1 MLPISVLVRGGVGLF
16 NLRPLLGNEFPRPPL
31 GDIDPPADLTFR
43 GDLLGDVVSTATDE
57 MDSLRTREAPQ
68 GFQNQS
74 RTGAAYPS
82 RLHGMHRKPLEE
94 VLNDSYFARTAI
106 RATQLL
112 QKRLALS
119 GAEVAFR
126 LPLYDLAATRLGRV
140 CPPHHGARYPA
151 CDSAARYRTAD
162 GTCNNLQFSWWGSAR
177 SAFVRL
183 LPPDYGD
190 KVDSPRAA
198 ADGSALPSARRVSA
212 ACLSQPL
219 VVSELSERISLMV
232 MQWGQFLD
240 HDLSHTPMSTATLY
254 GRPVSCCGLSD
265 PGQHPDCYPISVPR
279 GDSLYREHGQTCME
293 FARSVPALHN
303 GCGLGPR
310 EQVNQVTSYI
320 DGSVVYGSSDAE
332 MSRLRQ
338 FEGGRMKTEDSR
350 LPTTEDEG
358 GCIRQRRDVRC
369 FQSGDIRVNEQPD
382 LTTLHTLWLR
392 EHNRVAGRLQRYCP
406 AWDDETLFQE
416 SRRLVAAMLQHVT
429 YREWVPLVVG
439 PRLAARHGLQPLQE
453 GYFSDYSPDVDATI
467 ANVFATGAMRFG
479 HTLVPDHLML
489 FTPWHTKLAGVA
501 LHKNFFR
508 PHSLYHPGRIDE
520 YMAGLANAN
529 SSEADNYLV
538 DTIRNRLFAPPGA
551 AFGLD
556 LGALNIQRGRD
567 HGLPSYV
574 QWRRACRLTPVD
586 SFAQLKTVM
595 SPLAVAKL
603 ITTYKDLADVD
614 LYVGGLLETPLEGA
628 LVGPTLACLMANQF
642 QTLRRGDRFWYE
654 NGDERHSFTPAQL
667 RELRKVTLSK
677 VICDNSALA
686 TIQPDI
692 MFKPDD
698 TSNQRV
704 KCRHL
709 PALDL
714 RLWASELGCVAPQ
727 RPQTGSGGR
736 PGPARPP
743 PFWPGGRPAGGPTP
757 FPGGPPPAGST
768 PPPTRPAA
776 GTDDSLERPV
786 FPGSEPTEPVTPT
799 GAGPSTGPATSDGQ
813 PPSWEP
819 QPPSRAPA
827 VEPPAQV
834 VPVDPAVLPPS
845 EPTPS
850 PAVVPVDPA
859 VWPPSRPT
867 PGPAPL
873 PEIAV
878 DPPRTTTPR
887 PTPGPAVIPV
897 DPPVLPPAAG

>member
-1 MLPISVLVRGGVGLF
+1 M
-16 NLRPLLGNEFPRPPL
+16 N
-31 GDIDPPADLTFR
+31 
-43 GDLLGDVVSTATDE
+43 
-57 MDSLRTREAPQ
+57 
-68 GFQNQS
+68 
-74 RTGAAYPS
+74 
-82 RLHGMHRKPLEE
+82 
-94 VLNDSYFARTAI
+94 
-106 RATQLL
+106 
-112 QKRLALS
+112 
-119 GAEVAFR
+119 
-126 LPLYDLAATRLGRV
+126 
-140 CPPHHGARYPA
+140 
-151 CDSAARYRTAD
+151 
-162 GTCNNLQFSWWGSAR
+162 
-177 SAFVRL
+177 
-183 LPPDYGD
+183 
-190 KVDSPRAA
+190 
-198 ADGSALPSARRVSA
+198 
-212 ACLSQPL
+212 
-219 VVSELSERISLMV
+219 
-232 MQWGQFLD
+232 
-240 HDLSHTPMSTATLY
+240 
-254 GRPVSCCGLSD
+254 
-265 PGQHPDCYPISVPR
+265 
-279 GDSLYREHGQTCME
+279 
-293 FARSVPALHN
+293 
-303 GCGLGPR
+303 
-310 EQVNQVTSYI
+310 
-320 DGSVVYGSSDAE
+320 
-332 MSRLRQ
+332 
-338 FEGGRMKTEDSR
+338 
-350 LPTTEDEG
+350 
-358 GCIRQRRDVRC
+358 RC
-369 FQSGDIRVNEQPD
+369 
-382 LTTLHTLWLR
+382 
-392 EHNRVAGRLQRYCP
+392 
-406 AWDDETLFQE
+406 
-416 SRRLVAAMLQHVT
+416 
-429 YREWVPLVVG
+429 
-439 PRLAARHGLQPLQE
+439 
-453 GYFSDYSPDVDATI
+453 
-467 ANVFATGAMRFG
+467 
-479 HTLVPDHLML
+479 
-489 FTPWHTKLAGVA
+489 
-501 LHKNFFR
+501 
-508 PHSLYHPGRIDE
+508 
-520 YMAGLANAN
+520 LANAN

-654 NGDERHSFTPAQL
+654 NGDERHSFTPGQL

-727 RPQTGSGGR
+727 RPQTGPGGR

-757 FPGGPPPAGST
+757 FPGGPPPAGSVSST

-799 GAGPSTGPATSDGQ
+799 GAGPSTAPATSDGQ

-819 QPPSRAPA
+819 QPPSQAPA

-845 EPTPS
+845 EPTPG

-867 PGPAPL
+867 PGAAPL

-897 DPPVLPPAAG
+897 DPPVLPPAGPTPGPVAPVPVSPPLLPPGEPLQPAPAPLPTPGPHQPIHPPVLPPAPAPTPGPGEGIRPVPLPTPGPHQPIHPSVLPPAPGPGAQILPAPVPGPGVEVLPTPGPGAQIQPPVQPPPVPFPSRPTPTMMMSAMTLTVPAALWPTAPGKQLVIVAGRRPVVTIIPVPRPALGGPSALSSLPPAVIFPSRESGGGGGAPTSVSGTPTVPAMTIEATGSFTTLSMLNVTDRRQCL